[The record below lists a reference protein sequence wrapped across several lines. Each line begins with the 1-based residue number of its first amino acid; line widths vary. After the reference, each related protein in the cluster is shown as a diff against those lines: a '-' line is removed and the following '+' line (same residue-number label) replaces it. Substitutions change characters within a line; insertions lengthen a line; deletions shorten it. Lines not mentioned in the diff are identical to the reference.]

1 MPVIQVELSVAG
13 LEAAIAELKEYQR
26 KVEGLG
32 EKVAK
37 RLASDGAEN
46 ARELASFMNAVDTG
60 ELVGSIV
67 GEASGEEGSIK
78 ATAGHAAYV
87 EFGTGVVGA
96 RSPHP
101 GGSWVYDI
109 NAHGDE
115 GWNYIGDDGHL
126 HWTKG
131 MPSRPYMWDTAQMM
145 AEAVPDIVAEELQS

>member
-1 MPVIQVELSVAG
+1 MPIIHVELSAAG
-13 LEAAIAELKEYQR
+13 LDAAIAELKEYQQ

-32 EKVAK
+32 VKVVK
-37 RLASDGAEN
+37 RLAADGAAN

-67 GEASGEEGSIK
+67 GEASGENGSIK

-96 RSPHP
+96 GSPHP
-101 GGSWVYDI
+101 IGWAYDV
-109 NAHGDE
+109 NGHGDE
-115 GWNYIGDDGHL
+115 GWHYIGDDGHL

-131 MPSRPYMWDTAQMM
+131 MPSRPYMYDTARMM